1 MRECGE
7 AEAGDPRTRGATNV
21 LVLSSGR
28 GRWYLAAETRQEM
41 RGWVA
46 AINQRLRRGTGEE
59 AAPAPA
65 PVPAPVPAPAP
76 RPGSVVGLAECEADL
91 HNLTY
96 SYSDTEAEDAAESA
110 WPQLPRSPRSVS
122 TARRGLARARV
133 SRLEASH
140 TEEAAAPGW
149 VRGQL
154 HNTAVE
160 PGDVMT
166 VQTSVPPPAP
176 PHAPPLA
183 LPPQQMESLESVAIT
198 IQSLVGE
205 AGSLLQVDSHNMR
218 PRNYVI

>member
-28 GRWYLAAETRQEM
+28 GRCYLAAETRQEM

-59 AAPAPA
+59 DAPAPAPA
-65 PVPAPVPAPAP
+65 PVPAPAPAP

-96 SYSDTEAEDAAESA
+96 SYSDTEPEDTAESA
-110 WPQLPRSPRSVS
+110 GWPQLPRSPRSVS

-133 SRLEASH
+133 SPLEASS
-140 TEEAAAPGW
+140 TEEAAAPCG
-149 VRGQL
+149 RAGQL
-154 HNTAVE
+154 QNTE
-160 PGDVMT
+160 DVT
-166 VQTSVPPPAP
+166 RVPTSAPPPATP
-176 PHAPPLA
+176 PSPPSA
-183 LPPQQMESLESVAIT
+183 SPPATPTQHQVESLESVAIT
-198 IQSLVGE
+198 IQSLVSE
-205 AGSLLQVDSHNMR
+205 AGSLLQVHSHNKKSTL
-218 PRNYVI
+218 

>member
-46 AINQRLRRGTGEE
+46 AINHRLRRGTGEE
-59 AAPAPA
+59 AAPAPTT
-65 PVPAPVPAPAP
+65 APAP

-96 SYSDTEAEDAAESA
+96 SYSDTEPEDTESA
-110 WPQLPRSPRSVS
+110 GWPQLPRSPRSVS
-122 TARRGLARARV
+122 STRRGLARARV
-133 SRLEASH
+133 SPLCTSD
-140 TEEAAAPGW
+140 TEEAAAPCG
-149 VRGQL
+149 RAGQL
-154 HNTAVE
+154 QNTEGVTRV
-160 PGDVMT
+160 P
-166 VQTSVPPPAP
+166 TSAPPPAP
-176 PHAPPLA
+176 P
-183 LPPQQMESLESVAIT
+183 PQQVESLESVAII

-205 AGSLLQVDSHNMR
+205 AGSLLQVDSHNKKSTL
-218 PRNYVI
+218 